1 MRDMLKRLSVPIY
14 ILLILALGF
23 GFWNLK
29 QNNQKTTIPSEKVV
43 RDFRANLT
51 INDGKSTLTFDASP
65 FVGRT
70 ALEATQNVTNGKVVT
85 SGTKGNMSVT
95 SINGNVLDN
104 TKREF
109 WELFVNGLSSK
120 TWAGDYIIKS
130 GDQIEWHIN
139 KKSE

>member
-1 MRDMLKRLSVPIY
+1 MLKRLSVPIY

-43 RDFRANLT
+43 RDFKANLT

>member
-1 MRDMLKRLSVPIY
+1 MFKKFLIPLFIF
-14 ILLILALGF
+14 LILGL

-29 QNNQKTTIPSEKVV
+29 QNNQKTTIPNTKVV
-43 RDFRANLT
+43 RDFKANLT
-51 INDGKSTLTFDASP
+51 INNGESTVTFDASP
-65 FVGRT
+65 FVGKT
-70 ALEATQNVTNGKVVT
+70 VLEATQNVTNGKVVT
-85 SGTKGNMSVT
+85 TGTKGNMSVT
-95 SINGNVLDN
+95 SINGNVLNN

-120 TWAGDYIIKS
+120 TWAGDYKIKD

>member
-1 MRDMLKRLSVPIY
+1 MIKKLSIPLL

-23 GFWNLK
+23 GYWNLK

-43 RDFRANLT
+43 RDFKANLT
-51 INDGKSTLTFDASP
+51 INNGQSTLTFDASP
-65 FVGRT
+65 FVGKT
-70 ALEATQNVTNGKVVT
+70 VLEATQNVTGGKVVT
-85 SGTKGNMSVT
+85 AGTKGNMSVT
-95 SINGNVLDN
+95 SINESVLDD

>member
-1 MRDMLKRLSVPIY
+1 MFKKLSIPLFI
-14 ILLILALGF
+14 ILVLGF

-29 QNNQKTTIPSEKVV
+29 QNNQKTTIPNTKTV
-43 RDFRANLT
+43 RDFKANLT
-51 INDGKSTLTFDASP
+51 INNGVDTITSDASQY
-65 FVGRT
+65 VGKT
-70 ALEATQNVTNGKVVT
+70 ALEATQSVTNGKVVT
-85 SGTKGNMSVT
+85 TGTKNNMSIT
-95 SINGNVLDN
+95 SINGNVLDT

-120 TWAGDYIIKS
+120 VWAGDYIVKD

>member
-1 MRDMLKRLSVPIY
+1 MLKKLSIPLY
-14 ILLILALGF
+14 ILLVLALGF
-23 GFWNLK
+23 GYWSLK

-43 RDFRANLT
+43 RDFKANLT
-51 INDGKSTLTFDASP
+51 INNGESTLTFDASQ
-65 FVGRT
+65 FVGKT
-70 ALEATQNVTNGKVVT
+70 ALEATQSVTNGNIIIT
-85 SGTKGNMSVT
+85 GTKGDMSVT
-95 SINGNVLDN
+95 SIYGNILDSA
-104 TKREF
+104 KREF

>member
-1 MRDMLKRLSVPIY
+1 MLKKLSIPLY
-14 ILLILALGF
+14 ILLVLALGF
-23 GFWNLK
+23 GYWNLK

-43 RDFRANLT
+43 RDFKPNLT
-51 INDGKSTLTFDASP
+51 INNSESTLIFDASP
-65 FVGRT
+65 FVGKT
-70 ALEATQNVTNGKVVT
+70 VLEATQNVTNGKVVT
-85 SGTKGNMSVT
+85 AGTKGNMSVT
-95 SINGNVLDN
+95 SINENVLDS

-120 TWAGDYIIKS
+120 TWAGDCIIKN